1 MRLYLLKIL
10 KFGLFAFTFLF
21 IFGSAIWINIGFTHG
36 FLANRIEEL
45 KQIAHPDVLFV
56 GSSRC
61 YRGFDTR
68 IFAEHGIEG
77 FNLGSSAQSL
87 EQSYLLLNKYVD
99 EVKPKTIILEVAA
112 RSLEADGIESTLD
125 LLANV
130 PLDKELCWSALT
142 TKNPQ
147 THLALMAAIARQI
160 LGISPT
166 FRSSSRDKYVPFGFV
181 ERVNQSYQDNK
192 KFVANSTYTNVREK
206 NVESLD
212 KIVEMTAKRGIK
224 LILVQVPVISQRY
237 KTHADREAIDEFF
250 SKRGYYLNFNN
261 KLSFLTSEYF
271 FDSSHLNNRGVEVFD
286 ELLISTLRKDGVFD
300 F

>member
-1 MRLYLLKIL
+1 MRLYLLKTL
-10 KFGLFAFTFLF
+10 KFGLFALVFLS
-21 IFGSAIWINIGFTHG
+21 IFGSVIWINIGFTHG
-36 FLANRIEEL
+36 FLANRMLDLKEIE
-45 KQIAHPDVLFV
+45 HPDILFV

-68 IFAEHGIEG
+68 IFAKNGIES

-99 EVKPKTIILEVAA
+99 EVKPKTVVLEVAA

-130 PLDKELCWSALT
+130 PLDTELCSSALAS
-142 TKNPQ
+142 KNPQ
-147 THLALMAAIARQI
+147 TYLALMAAIVRE
-160 LGISPT
+160 LLRISPT
-166 FRSSSRDKYVPFGFV
+166 FRSSSRDKYIPYCFV

-192 KFVANSTYTNVREK
+192 TFVANSASTNIREK
-206 NVESLD
+206 NLESLD
-212 KIVEMTAKRGIK
+212 KIVEMMADRDIK
-224 LILVQVPVISQRY
+224 LLLIQVPVIPQRY
-237 KTHADREAIDEFF
+237 KTKADSDAIDELF
-250 SKRGYYLNFNN
+250 SKRGYYINFNK
-261 KLSFLTSEYF
+261 KLSFLTTDYF
-271 FDSSHLNNRGVEVFD
+271 FDSSHLNNRGVLVFD